1 MGSTHHVTVPLRA
14 GKKMKKRKEL
24 DALVAHSGPGKRLG
38 GGGGGG
44 GGSSP
49 QDQLLSES
57 TDEHD
62 DYWSGKDRG
71 SGGSSGGGGGTRC
84 RMFYRRGLF
93 GSLLRACTAF
103 LVFAC
108 VVATTTVMWL
118 FIDIRE
124 QVTSLRNELD
134 QGAVYCVASCTRSL
148 SCCIH
153 PLPTISLLFCHNVCT
168 RSCSQCSPSVTF
180 CVASHY
186 FIKAHFN
193 MLCMR

>member
-1 MGSTHHVTVPLRA
+1 MESTHHVTVPLRA

-24 DALVAHSGPGKRLG
+24 DALVAHTGPGKRVG
-38 GGGGGG
+38 INGGGG

-71 SGGSSGGGGGTRC
+71 GGGSNGESGGPRC
-84 RMFYRRGLF
+84 RLFYRRRLF
-93 GSLLRACTAF
+93 GSLLRACTAV

-134 QGAVYCVASCTRSL
+134 QGAVYCVASCTKRFA
-148 SCCIH
+148 CCIFA
-153 PLPTISLLFCHNVCT
+153 LPAISVSFSFNLCT
-168 RSCSQCSPSVTF
+168 RSCSQCNPSLSF
-180 CVASHY
+180 CMCLT
-186 FIKAHFN
+186 HFA
-193 MLCMR
+193 

>member
-1 MGSTHHVTVPLRA
+1 MESTHHVTVPLRA

-44 GGSSP
+44 SSP

-62 DYWSGKDRG
+62 DYWSGKDRS
-71 SGGSSGGGGGTRC
+71 SGGSSGGGGGPRC
-84 RMFYRRGLF
+84 RMFYRRRLF

-134 QGAVYCVASCTRSL
+134 QGAVYCVASCTGSL
-148 SCCIH
+148 SCCI
-153 PLPTISLLFCHNVCT
+153 LAVPTISVLFCHNVCT
-168 RSCSQCSPSVTF
+168 RSCSQCSPSLTF
-180 CVASHY
+180 CMTSHY
-186 FIKAHFN
+186 FLNAHFN
-193 MLCMR
+193 MLHMR

>member
-1 MGSTHHVTVPLRA
+1 MNVPLRA

-24 DALVAHSGPGKRLG
+24 DALVAHSGPGKRVG
-38 GGGGGG
+38 GGGGGA
-44 GGSSP
+44 SS

-57 TDEHD
+57 TDEQD

-71 SGGSSGGGGGTRC
+71 SGGSNGGGGGPRC
-84 RMFYRRGLF
+84 RLILRRRVC
-93 GSLLRACTAF
+93 GSLLRACTAA

-134 QGAVYCVASCTRSL
+134 QGAVLYAFNFCTR
-148 SCCIH
+148 
-153 PLPTISLLFCHNVCT
+153 N
-168 RSCSQCSPSVTF
+168 CSAFLRPSMLKFTF
-180 CVASHY
+180 KVS
-186 FIKAHFN
+186 
-193 MLCMR
+193 RTV

>member
-1 MGSTHHVTVPLRA
+1 MESTHHVTVPLRA

-38 GGGGGG
+38 GGSG

-71 SGGSSGGGGGTRC
+71 SGGSSGGGGGPRC
-84 RMFYRRGLF
+84 RLLYRRRLF

-134 QGAVYCVASCTRSL
+134 QGAVYYVASRFRSFYVV
-148 SCCIH
+148 
-153 PLPTISLLFCHNVCT
+153 SLLFLFLCYSATMYAPEVAHNVVL
-168 RSCSQCSPSVTF
+168 SSVFVWPHTVF
-180 CVASHY
+180 LRPILTCYV
-186 FIKAHFN
+186 
-193 MLCMR
+193 

>member
-1 MGSTHHVTVPLRA
+1 MESVHHVNVPLRA

-24 DALVAHSGPGKRLG
+24 DALVAHSGLGKRVG
-38 GGGGGG
+38 P
-44 GGSSP
+44 SS

-71 SGGSSGGGGGTRC
+71 GGGGGSSGGGGGSSGGSGVPRC
-84 RMFYRRGLF
+84 RLFFRRRAY
-93 GSLLRACTAF
+93 GSLLRACTAA

-134 QGAVYCVASCTRSL
+134 QGAVCV
-148 SCCIH
+148 
-153 PLPTISLLFCHNVCT
+153 
-168 RSCSQCSPSVTF
+168 
-180 CVASHY
+180 
-186 FIKAHFN
+186 
-193 MLCMR
+193 M

>member
-1 MGSTHHVTVPLRA
+1 MESTHHVTVPLRA

-24 DALVAHSGPGKRLG
+24 DALVAHSGPGKRL
-38 GGGGGG
+38 GGG

-71 SGGSSGGGGGTRC
+71 SGGSSGGGGGGPRC
-84 RMFYRRGLF
+84 RLFYRHRLL

-134 QGAVYCVASCTRSL
+134 QGAVYCVASCTRTF
-148 SCCIH
+148 SCCILA
-153 PLPTISLLFCHNVCT
+153 LPTISVLYFRSVCT
-168 RSCSQCSPSVTF
+168 RSFSQSSPSLSF
-180 CVASHY
+180 CMALHC
-186 FIKAHFN
+186 FLKTHFN
-193 MLCMR
+193 MLCVR

>member
-1 MGSTHHVTVPLRA
+1 MESTHHVTVPLRA

-24 DALVAHSGPGKRLG
+24 DALVAHSGPGKRL
-38 GGGGGG
+38 GG

-71 SGGSSGGGGGTRC
+71 SGGSSGGGGGPRC
-84 RMFYRRGLF
+84 RMFYRRRLF
-93 GSLLRACTAF
+93 ASLLRACTAF

-134 QGAVYCVASCTRSL
+134 QGAVYCVVSLTRSF
-148 SCCIH
+148 SCCTLA
-153 PLPTISLLFCHNVCT
+153 LPTISVLYCLTVCT
-168 RSCSQCSPSVTF
+168 RSCSQYSPLLNFCMASCSFLKT
-180 CVASHY
+180 
-186 FIKAHFN
+186 HFN

>member
-1 MGSTHHVTVPLRA
+1 MESTHHVTVPLRA

-24 DALVAHSGPGKRLG
+24 DALVAHSGPGKRV

-71 SGGSSGGGGGTRC
+71 GGGSNGGGGGTRC
-84 RMFYRRGLF
+84 RLFYRRRLF
-93 GSLLRACTAF
+93 GSLLRACTAV
-103 LVFAC
+103 LVFTC

-134 QGAVYCVASCTRSL
+134 QGAVSCMASCTRSC
-148 SCCIH
+148 SFCIFT
-153 PLPTISLLFCHNVCT
+153 LPTISVLRYLNLCT
-168 RSCSQCSPSVTF
+168 RSCSQCTSSLSFCMSVTLF
-180 CVASHY
+180 PQDS
-186 FIKAHFN
+186 F
-193 MLCMR
+193 